1 MKRIQSLTPL
11 AFFTVCLAVG
21 MASGTLP
28 TGGGAGAVGAYGS
41 GVRGCPTATLEGTVS
56 SIDLANQKFV
66 LVDHNNEAFGVV
78 GNEKTR
84 YRIPGYKKKD
94 LKADGLGKLPV
105 ERRAKVRYCFDN
117 GDVLEVKV
125 KKLKK
130 KKG

>member
-1 MKRIQSLTPL
+1 MKRIQSFTPL

-28 TGGGAGAVGAYGS
+28 IGGGAGAGGAYGS
-41 GVRGCPTATLEGTVS
+41 GARGCPTTTLEGTVS
-56 SIDLANQKFV
+56 SVDAANQKFV
-66 LVDHNNEAFGVV
+66 LVTNKEMAFGVV
-78 GNEKTR
+78 VNEKTR

-94 LKADGLGKLPV
+94 LKAGGLGKLPL
-105 ERRAKVRYCFDN
+105 ERRAKIRYCADS

>member
-1 MKRIQSLTPL
+1 MKRSQHLAPV
-11 AFFTVCLAVG
+11 AFFTVCLTVG

-28 TGGGAGAVGAYGS
+28 IGGGAGGAYGS
-41 GVRGCPTATLEGTVS
+41 GPQGCPTATLEGTVS
-56 SIDLANQKFV
+56 SIELANQKFV
-66 LVDHNNEAFGVV
+66 LVNHKDEAFGVV
-78 GNEKTR
+78 VNEKTR

>member
-11 AFFTVCLAVG
+11 AFFTVGLAVG

-28 TGGGAGAVGAYGS
+28 TGGGAGAVGTYGS
-41 GVRGCPTATLEGTVS
+41 GARGCPTTTLEGTVS
-56 SIDLANQKFV
+56 SVDPANQKFV
-66 LVDHNNEAFGVV
+66 LVTNNEKAFGVV
-78 GNEKTR
+78 VNEKTR
-84 YRIPGYKKKD
+84 YKIPGYKRKD

-105 ERRAKVRYCFDN
+105 ERRAKIRYCADN

-130 KKG
+130 KRG